1 MDLYELAGIPKRT
14 NKFSN
19 SNAAKIIADNEGNF
33 GIIGAVDNTNRG
45 LLENS
50 RFSYVGHEGRLL
62 QYPLDLG
69 TDSTHYMIFNIYET
83 DGASI
88 VDNDWE
94 AAKEKLTGQYNTHK
108 QNQNELLEERD
119 KKNKIAQDVGLFGML
134 GDEPAFME
142 IATRAARQAHDA
154 GYSASVQAVKAED
167 KQKQLKE
174 LEIKAINSKDKREMF
189 GTKVSS
195 TRVNEPKIVGKDSIV
210 LYMPQKI
217 NSMNMIDY
225 DLEAFDTVKAAQNA
239 YNRFS
244 DMSLEGVVA
253 GAGSLGGMIVGKI
266 LKAAG
271 EVASTVGIGSPMD
284 VLKVFGRIAINPQK
298 EMLFNSPAPRKYEF
312 AFEFA
317 PRNKEESEQA
327 RNIVQLFKY
336 HAFPSTTLGFGLD
349 KLAEKATKSDANMSV
364 EEKEHSTWYR
374 MPSEFQFEYMHIDK
388 SNGQE
393 IAKENHFINR
403 AERCVLSE
411 VNVDY
416 SGAGTFQSFEDG
428 SPTHITLTLTFAE
441 ARLITQEH
449 IAKGY

>member
-1 MDLYELAGIPKRT
+1 MDLYELAGIPKR
-14 NKFSN
+14 NNQFSN

-50 RFSYVGHEGRLL
+50 RFSYATDDGRLL

-83 DGASI
+83 DGAELKDE
-88 VDNDWE
+88 DNRNDVS
-94 AAKEKLTGQYNTHK
+94 GQYSQHIK
-108 QNQNELLEERD
+108 NQNELLEEAN
-119 KKNKIAQDVGLFGML
+119 NKTTFAANLGML
-134 GDEPAFME
+134 GMMTNNSFFMNM
-142 IATRAARQAHDA
+142 AARKSRQADQL
-154 GYSASVQAVKAED
+154 GYEASTQTISAIKTQ
-167 KQKQLKE
+167 KE
-174 LEIKAINSKDKREMF
+174 LDELDIAFTNKDKREAL
-189 GTKVSS
+189 GTVGSG
-195 TRVNEPKIVGKDSIV
+195 TRVNEPKIVSKDSIV

-225 DLEAFDTVKAAQNA
+225 DLESFATTKAAQEA
-239 YNRFS
+239 YRHAS
-244 DMSLEGVVA
+244 EGGIFDA
-253 GAGSLGGMIVGKI
+253 ATILAGSALTGLMKAVGD
-266 LKAAG
+266 
-271 EVASTVGIGSPMD
+271 VTSSVGIGSPMD
-284 VLKVFGRIAINPQK
+284 VLKVFGRVAINPQK
-298 EMLFNSPAPRKYEF
+298 EMLFNAPAPRKYEF

-327 RNIVQLFKY
+327 RNIIQLFKY
-336 HAFPSTTLGFGLD
+336 HAFPSTASGVDAIALQFGVGKDKDLGEL
-349 KLAEKATKSDANMSV
+349 LNNKS
-364 EEKEHSTWYR
+364 STFYR

-388 SNGQE
+388 SSGNE

-403 AERCVLSE
+403 AERCVLTE

-416 SGAGTFQSFEDG
+416 SGAGAFQSFEDG

-449 IAKGY
+449 IKQGY

>member
-1 MDLYELAGIPKRT
+1 MAEPTIK
-14 NKFSN
+14 NKFSG
-19 SNAAKIIADNEGNF
+19 SNAAKVIADNEGNF
-33 GIIGAVDNTNRG
+33 GIIGAAGLPSNRG
-45 LLENS
+45 FLENS
-50 RFSYVGHEGRLL
+50 KNSYVGHEGRLL

-83 DGASI
+83 DGASM
-88 VDNDWE
+88 VDDDR
-94 AAKEKLTGQYNTHK
+94 EKFSGQYDKHI

-119 KKNKIAQDVGLFGML
+119 KKNIIVSNAAMGLLGM
-134 GDEPAFME
+134 PAEITAE

-174 LEIKAINSKDKREMF
+174 LEIRAVISKDKRDMF
-189 GTKVSS
+189 GTKVSN
-195 TRVNEPKIVGKDSIV
+195 TRVNEPGIVGKDSIV

-225 DLEAFDTVKAAQNA
+225 DLERFDTVKAAQEAYRNISDGKIANA
-239 YNRFS
+239 ALN
-244 DMSLEGVVA
+244 A
-253 GAGSLGGMIVGKI
+253 GGMIVGKI
-266 LKAAG
+266 LKSVGEAAS
-271 EVASTVGIGSPMD
+271 AVGIGSPMD

-317 PRNKEESEQA
+317 PRNEEESKQA
-327 RNIVQLFKY
+327 RNIIQLFKY
-336 HAFPSTTLGFGLD
+336 HAFPATSLGTKGLD
-349 KLAEKATKSDANMSV
+349 GLAGKIHGEVVDEMTDDQKNS
-364 EEKEHSTWYR
+364 STWYR

-393 IAKENHFINR
+393 IAKENHYINR
-403 AERCVLSE
+403 AERCVLTE

-416 SGAGTFQSFEDG
+416 SGAGAFQSFEDG

-449 IAKGY
+449 IKKGY